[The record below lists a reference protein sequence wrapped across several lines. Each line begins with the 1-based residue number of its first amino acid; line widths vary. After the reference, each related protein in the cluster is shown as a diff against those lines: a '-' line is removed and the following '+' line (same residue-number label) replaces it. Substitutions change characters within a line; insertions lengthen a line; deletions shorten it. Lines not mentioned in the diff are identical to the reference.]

1 MAGQDPYLHRPWLR
15 VGDCCVAHIK
25 VSWQRD
31 PVVEGKPCWVPAGRW
46 QAQSQFPDRLLCPSG
61 PRPGPSSCSVHT
73 IEAWHPTLGEVAS
86 QRPASLLPGGHVS
99 SAMKGGLG
107 TPPCPLG
114 SLWEA
119 LGTGPLSCRPV
130 CGQRSLQ
137 QAGPHRSG
145 PHMSAP
151 SSAHCL
157 SEMWAAS
164 ESMMSSSSCRL
175 SERSVGSLETCGGG
189 QRPRMQPGEDHGL
202 LGGEEWPA
210 GGPLRLTTP
219 STHCCGGPGS
229 SPPHPP
235 GSGYRRGE
243 CSLQPGW
250 GPDLG
255 ELVHDDVQAMPL
267 HVQGLRLVRRLQD
280 LQQRAP

>member
-1 MAGQDPYLHRPWLR
+1 M
-15 VGDCCVAHIK
+15 AHIK
-25 VSWQRD
+25 ASWQHD
-31 PVVEGKPCWVPAGRW
+31 PVAEGKPCWVPAGRW
-46 QAQSQFPDRLLCPSG
+46 GAQSQFHDRLLCPSG
-61 PRPGPSSCSVHT
+61 PQPGPSSCGVRT

-86 QRPASLLPGGHVS
+86 QRPASLLPGGPVS

-137 QAGPHRSG
+137 RAGPHHSG

-189 QRPRMQPGEDHGL
+189 QRPRMQPSEDHGL
-202 LGGEEWPA
+202 LGG
-210 GGPLRLTTP
+210 GGVA
-219 STHCCGGPGS
+219 CGWT
-229 SPPHPP
+229 SP
-235 GSGYRRGE
+235 SGYPQHPLLRG
-243 CSLQPGW
+243 
-250 GPDLG
+250 
-255 ELVHDDVQAMPL
+255 A
-267 HVQGLRLVRRLQD
+267 RLQSPTPTRVW
-280 LQQRAP
+280 LPKMGVQPAAGAGP

>member
-1 MAGQDPYLHRPWLR
+1 
-15 VGDCCVAHIK
+15 
-25 VSWQRD
+25 
-31 PVVEGKPCWVPAGRW
+31 
-46 QAQSQFPDRLLCPSG
+46 
-61 PRPGPSSCSVHT
+61 
-73 IEAWHPTLGEVAS
+73 
-86 QRPASLLPGGHVS
+86 
-99 SAMKGGLG
+99 MKGGLG

-137 QAGPHRSG
+137 RAGPHHSG

-189 QRPRMQPGEDHGL
+189 QRPRMQPSEDHGL
-202 LGGEEWPA
+202 LGGGRSGQRVDLSVWLPPAPTAA
-210 GGPLRLTTP
+210 GGQAPVPHTHPGLATEEGSAACSRGGALTLVNWCTMMCRQCRFMSRACVLSAASRICNIGLPEVP
-219 STHCCGGPGS
+219 S
-229 SPPHPP
+229 
-235 GSGYRRGE
+235 
-243 CSLQPGW
+243 QPS
-250 GPDLG
+250 
-255 ELVHDDVQAMPL
+255 
-267 HVQGLRLVRRLQD
+267 
-280 LQQRAP
+280 